1 MINCTKCNADKDE
14 CEFRVRTGLNRGY
27 NSWCKECENKANKA
41 RYTPKLERIK
51 KEVNSENIKLE
62 AKKRMLKHRYNIT
75 YEQYEQMYVDQGK
88 KCLICEKEYELGGRN
103 GLYVD
108 HCHQTNIVRGLLCPG
123 CNTAIGVLR
132 EDKKLFNNAMAYLKL

>member
-1 MINCTKCNADKDE
+1 MINCTKCNIDKDE
-14 CEFRVRTGLNRGY
+14 CEFRVRPNLKRGY
-27 NSWCKECENKANKA
+27 NSWCKECESEANKA
-41 RYTPKLERIK
+41 RYIPKAKIK
-51 KEVNSENIKLE
+51 KEVNSEEIKLE
-62 AKKRMLKHRYNIT
+62 AKKRILKYRYGIT
-75 YEQYEQMYVDQGK
+75 YEVYKQMYVEQEK

-123 CNTAIGVLR
+123 CNTAIGILR